1 MLPSIA
7 TLIAFYHTFLLM
19 TTSHSAKYLNK
30 LIGSPD
36 LERNDA
42 GVDNKDKDIRER
54 AQTWLGFDMGG
65 NEVPAFA
72 RYEKGEDQTPN
83 VSLKPSVSAAESGD
97 KSGSARSQLCVP
109 FNTPTKPVK
118 SYLGDRSSSSPIP
131 TPSPPS
137 LNQSWDSSLMSPSHS
152 LEQSFSDDYES
163 SPTTCT
169 PYKSTREVGLGIQGL
184 SKKTGDIF
192 DGLGILSL
200 HGHRVSASVA
210 VAQENDTEQTM
221 GGILDANGLSEEALE
236 QFYES
241 FTTDPFHLRSLSPI
255 SEANDEL
262 DLPSFNTDN
271 GDKRD
276 VFLTSYTPSRIPI
289 KSSPRKARTDFSERP
304 RTPVSLPRAGRSFRR
319 LTRDLSTP
327 TVSSH
332 LKSSQRRHSSMI
344 SQPSWRI

>member
-1 MLPSIA
+1 
-7 TLIAFYHTFLLM
+7 M
-19 TTSHSAKYLNK
+19 TTTHSTKYINK
-30 LIGSPD
+30 FIGSPD

-42 GVDNKDKDIRER
+42 GMDDKAHNLRKR
-54 AQTWLGFDMGG
+54 AQNWLGLDLGG
-65 NEVPAFA
+65 DQGPAFA
-72 RYEKGEDQTPN
+72 RYGKPEDQTPN
-83 VSLKPSVSAAESGD
+83 VSAAGSD
-97 KSGSARSQLCVP
+97 DNCVSARSQLSVP

-118 SYLGDRSSSSPIP
+118 SYLGDRSPGSPTP

-152 LEQSFSDDYES
+152 AEQSFSDNYES

-169 PYKSTREVGLGIQGL
+169 PFKGTKGVGLGILGL
-184 SKKTGDIF
+184 SKKNGDIF

-200 HGHRVSASVA
+200 HGHRISGSVA
-210 VAQENDTEQTM
+210 VARGNVPEQNM
-221 GGILDANGLSEEALE
+221 GDILDANGLSEEALE
-236 QFYES
+236 QVYES
-241 FTTDPFHLRSLSPI
+241 FTTDPFHLRALSPI

-262 DLPSFNTDN
+262 DLPSFTTDDD
-271 GDKRD
+271 GDSQD
-276 VFLTSYTPSRIPI
+276 VFSTLYTPRRIPV
-289 KSSPRKARTDFSERP
+289 KSSPRKVRTDFSERP

-332 LKSSQRRHSSMI
+332 LKSSQRRHSSMV

>member
-1 MLPSIA
+1 MDLLFQLVYA
-7 TLIAFYHTFLLM
+7 LLTFY
-19 TTSHSAKYLNK
+19 
-30 LIGSPD
+30 
-36 LERNDA
+36 
-42 GVDNKDKDIRER
+42 
-54 AQTWLGFDMGG
+54 
-65 NEVPAFA
+65 
-72 RYEKGEDQTPN
+72 
-83 VSLKPSVSAAESGD
+83 LKPHISAAESCD
-97 KSGSARSQLCVP
+97 KSGLARSQLSVP

-118 SYLGDRSSSSPIP
+118 SYLGDRSSGSPIP

-152 LEQSFSDDYES
+152 LEQSVADDFES

-169 PYKSTREVGLGIQGL
+169 PYKSTQGVGLGIEGL
-184 SKKTGDIF
+184 SKKSGDIF

-200 HGHRVSASVA
+200 HGHRVSGSIA
-210 VAQENDTEQTM
+210 VARANDTEQNM
-221 GGILDANGLSEEALE
+221 GILDANGLSEEALE

-255 SEANDEL
+255 SEANDEIE
-262 DLPSFNTDN
+262 PSFNTDD
-271 GDKRD
+271 GGQRD
-276 VFLTSYTPSRIPI
+276 VFSTLYTLSRIPI

-332 LKSSQRRHSSMI
+332 LKSSQRRYSSMV
-344 SQPSWRI
+344 SQPSWRV